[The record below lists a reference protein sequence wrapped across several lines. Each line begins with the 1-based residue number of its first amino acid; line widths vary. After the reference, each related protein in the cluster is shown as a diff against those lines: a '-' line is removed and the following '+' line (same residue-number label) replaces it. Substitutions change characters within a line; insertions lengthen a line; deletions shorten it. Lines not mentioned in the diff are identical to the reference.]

1 MTSKHAWIL
10 LGSVGIAALTA
21 TPEAF
26 AQQVS
31 QATAGSGLEEI
42 VVTARRREELIQSVP
57 VAITAFSAEDIREKR
72 IESTLDLGKLVP
84 SFQIKEVTRG
94 FSNGPGSQQSF
105 LRGLPGVRTYFAEVP
120 YRITGPGTFFDLQ
133 NVQALVGP
141 QGTLFGLNAT
151 GGAIL
156 VEPKKP
162 TNQYEASVDLLL
174 GAYNWR
180 RVTSTVNIPIVDDKV
195 LFRAAFW
202 REKRDG
208 FTEVVSTGER
218 MDNQDNWAWRAAL
231 TVKPT
236 DDIENYFLYMGLWN
250 DTRQASAEMLDFN
263 PRGTPTFIVGTAAL
277 QAALN
282 RQRELGHRK
291 LQAVNVDD
299 NNQEKRHFFVDIF
312 QWQFTDQLLFKNIA
326 GYRRSG
332 GLSRYDSDGTALGLF
347 GGSNQSIPYQ
357 QIGGVL
363 DNGTSGSGVARNY
376 TEEAQVQGTFLD
388 GKLTTVAGGFVQYN
402 DIDNAQY
409 SISGQ
414 QSYAVGL
421 LQTGGSSRND
431 PKSRTQSLFAQAT
444 LDLTALSPALDG
456 FKLTGG
462 YRYNWDWQS
471 TWAYGIGADGRTCTN
486 RLADSKCVQQLGG
499 KFKAPSWTVTLD
511 YQFDTDKMVYVTNRR
526 GYSSGVFNSTAP
538 TADLQNT
545 DPEYNTDVEV
555 GLKADWQL
563 GDVILRTNVS
573 AFYEWYDNVQRV
585 ASLVFTDATGRQTTI
600 ALNLNAAKARIKGAE
615 INALARLTKNFELS
629 GNYTRIDA
637 KYIAFQSVDSA
648 GNPLDLSN
656 QPFGVVP
663 KNRFSISG
671 RYYLPV
677 DEALGRVS
685 VQATYTKQDGYF
697 SEAGAGTPFAQRP
710 GYGLL
715 DLRADWNN
723 IMGYPI
729 DLGLFA
735 TNVTNK
741 LWAAGDFPVWNSLGF
756 HAQIWAE
763 PRMWGAQLRYR
774 FNQ

>member
-10 LGSVGIAALTA
+10 LGSVGVAALTTA
-21 TPEAF
+21 PEAI

-57 VAITAFSAEDIREKR
+57 VAITAFSAEDVREKR
-72 IESTLDLGKLVP
+72 IESSLDLGKLVP
-84 SFQIKEVTRG
+84 SFQVKEVTRG

-120 YRITGPGTFFDLQ
+120 YPITGPGTFYDLQ

-156 VEPKKP
+156 LEPKKP
-162 TNQYEASVDLLL
+162 TNQYEATVDALV
-174 GAYNWR
+174 GSYSWR
-180 RVTSTVNIPIVDDKV
+180 RINGSVNIPIVDDKV

-202 REKRDG
+202 RELRDG

-218 MDNQDNWAWRAAL
+218 MDNMDNWAWRAAL

-282 RQRELGHRK
+282 RQRELGHRR

-299 NNQEKRHFFVDIF
+299 NNQEERHFFVDIF
-312 QWQFTDQLLFKNIA
+312 QWRINDELLFKNIA
-326 GYRRSG
+326 GYRRIG

-347 GGSNQSIPYQ
+347 GGSNQG
-357 QIGGVL
+357 IGL
-363 DNGTSGSGVARNY
+363 FKISYARNY
-376 TEEAQVQGTFLD
+376 TEEAQLQGTFLD

-402 DIDNAQY
+402 DTTAPTQPL
-409 SISGQ
+409 GRA
-414 QSYAVGL
+414 SYAVGL
-421 LQTGGSSRND
+421 LQQNGSDRND
-431 PKSRTQSLFAQAT
+431 PKGRTQSLFGQGT
-444 LDLTALSPALDG
+444 LDLTALSPSLDG
-456 FKLTGG
+456 FRFTGG
-462 YRYNWDWQS
+462 FRYNWDWQS
-471 TWAYGIGADGRTCTN
+471 TWAYGVGANGVTCSN
-486 RLADSKCVQQLGG
+486 ALADRNCVQQLGG

-511 YQFDTDKMVYVTNRR
+511 YQFDADKMVYVTNRR
-526 GYSSGVFNSTAP
+526 GYSTGVFNSTAP
-538 TADLQNT
+538 TAELQNT
-545 DPEYNTDVEV
+545 DPEYNTDVEI

-563 GDVILRTNVS
+563 GDVILRTNAS

-585 ASLVFTDATGRQTTI
+585 ASLVFINNAGNQQTI
-600 ALNLNAAKARIKGAE
+600 ALNLNAAKARIKG
-615 INALARLTKNFELS
+615 IDLSALARLTKDFELS
-629 GNYTRIDA
+629 GTYTHIDA
-637 KYIAFQSVDSA
+637 KYIAFKSVDSA
-648 GNPLDLSN
+648 GNPIDLSN

-663 KNRFSISG
+663 KNRFSVSA
-671 RYYLPV
+671 RYYLPI
-677 DEALGRVS
+677 DETLGRAS
-685 VQATYTKQDGYF
+685 VQATYTRQDGYF

-723 IMGYPI
+723 IAGYPI
-729 DLGLFA
+729 DLGVFA
-735 TNVTNK
+735 TNVTNT

-763 PRMWGAQLRYR
+763 PRMWGVQLRYR